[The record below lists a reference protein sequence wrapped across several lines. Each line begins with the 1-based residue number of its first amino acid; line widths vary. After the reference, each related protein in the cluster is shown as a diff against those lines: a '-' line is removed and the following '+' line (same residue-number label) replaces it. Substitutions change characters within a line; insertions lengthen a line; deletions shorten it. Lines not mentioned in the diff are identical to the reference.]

1 MPSMVVAGAL
11 CDSLVSSSPE
21 YESVCN
27 SLMIIFR
34 YHRHDLRLVEWAVG
48 KEIDSCGTSVLGPCG
63 YGLAIDYVATA

>member
-1 MPSMVVAGAL
+1 MRLRADSSPFQLLVNPSMVVAGAL

-34 YHRHDLRLVEWAVG
+34 HNRQDLRLVEWAVE
-48 KEIDSCGTSVLGPCG
+48 KEIESCGTPP
-63 YGLAIDYVATA
+63 